1 MSCNPQ
7 QSPQLSN
14 LADEAIQALSLL
26 DSEDQRKVLDY
37 INALVDTDEN
47 EQGDN

>member
-1 MSCNPQ
+1 MTSKQ
-7 QSPQLSN
+7 QPQLNN
-14 LADEAIQALSLL
+14 LADQAIQALSLL
-26 DSEDQRKVLDY
+26 DAEEQKKVLDY